1 MGFKPAA
8 SLTEQIANH
17 LSDEIIT
24 GRLAPLERIQEL
36 KVAKDLGV
44 SRGSVREALLIVE
57 GRHLIDIIPR
67 RGAVVSGLE
76 PVRIGDLTEFYGELI
91 LMLLVRVAARVAG
104 NGRASSL
111 EGFRCALAQMAE
123 NQGPDQIDALINAKL
138 AFFHAGL
145 SLAGNSYLST
155 VLHDLTP
162 AMHRVSRR
170 AAEHEHFDPRDVTR
184 FARALLDAVVANDRN
199 RLGELVRA
207 HFRREATLALDAA
220 VH

>member
-91 LMLLVRVAARVAG
+91 LMLLVRVAARAAG

-111 EGFRCALAQMAE
+111 EGFRCALQQMAE
-123 NQGPDQIDALINAKL
+123 NQAPEQIDALITAKL

-145 SLAGNSYLST
+145 QLAGNSYLST

-184 FARALLDAVVANDRN
+184 FARALLDAVVANDRT

>member
-1 MGFKPAA
+1 MSFKPAA

-67 RGAVVSGLE
+67 RGAVVSSLE

-91 LMLLVRVAARVAG
+91 LMVLTRVAARG
-104 NGRASSL
+104 TTNGRSHVL
-111 EGFRCALAQMAE
+111 EGFRYQLAKMNECMASE
-123 NQGPDQIDALINAKL
+123 SVDDLIAAKL

-145 SLAGNSYLST
+145 EVAGNSYLST
-155 VLHDLTP
+155 VLCDLAP
-162 AMHRVSRR
+162 AMQRVFRR
-170 AAEHEHFDPRDVTR
+170 AAEHAHFDARDVTR
-184 FARALLDAVVANDRN
+184 FARALLEAVVANDRT
-199 RLGELVRA
+199 RLAELVRA
-207 HFRREATLALDAA
+207 HFRREATLALDTA

>member
-1 MGFKPAA
+1 MSFKPAA

-76 PVRIGDLTEFYGELI
+76 PVRIADLTEFYGELI
-91 LMLLVRVAARVAG
+91 LMVLVRVAARG
-104 NGRASSL
+104 TTNGRSHVL
-111 EGFRCALAQMAE
+111 EGFRAQLARMAE
-123 NQGPDQIDALINAKL
+123 SLAPDAIDDLITAKL
-138 AFFHAGL
+138 AFFHAGVEI
-145 SLAGNSYLST
+145 AGNSYLRS
-155 VLHDLTP
+155 VLNDLTP
-162 AMHRVSRR
+162 AMQRVSRR
-170 AAEHEHFDPRDVTR
+170 AAEHAHFDARDVTR
-184 FARALLDAVVANDRN
+184 FARAVLDAVVANDRT

-207 HFRREATLALDAA
+207 HFRREATLALDTA

>member
-1 MGFKPAA
+1 MSFKPAA

-76 PVRIGDLTEFYGELI
+76 PIRIADLTEFYGELV
-91 LMLLVRVAARVAG
+91 LMVLTRVAARGTG
-104 NGRASSL
+104 NGRANVL
-111 EGFRCALAQMAE
+111 DGFRCAIAQMGE
-123 NQGPDQIDALINAKL
+123 NLEPESIDALITAKL
-138 AFFHAGL
+138 AFFQAGL
-145 SLAGNSYLST
+145 AFAGNSYLST
-155 VLHDLTP
+155 MLSDLTP

-170 AAEHEHFDPRDVTR
+170 AAEHPHFDSRDVTR
-184 FARALLDAVVANDRN
+184 FARALLDAMVGNDRT

-207 HFRREATLALDAA
+207 HFRREATLALDTA